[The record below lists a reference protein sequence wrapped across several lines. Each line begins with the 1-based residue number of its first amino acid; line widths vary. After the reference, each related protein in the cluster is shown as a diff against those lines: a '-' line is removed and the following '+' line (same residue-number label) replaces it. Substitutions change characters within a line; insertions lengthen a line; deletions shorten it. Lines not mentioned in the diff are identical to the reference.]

1 MRMEPEDAAP
11 VDLRFCSQDCYS
23 VGQHWFTSP
32 TRSELK
38 MEASG
43 VRESDQECGKVTA
56 AKGLIVTPDDAEKI
70 IHHFSAHKNS
80 EEDQHRHV
88 IVAEASCF
96 YQHLSGIW
104 SMVSIAFCRSMVAA
118 TSSEEPTNV
127 GLFIIRSSHG
137 QVVGELKAIG
147 QQEVACFREGSAF
160 GEEPI
165 VTAVIGRMVAKC
177 LEQSGANS
185 LQELLESCTAKTL
198 N

>member
-11 VDLRFCSQDCYS
+11 VDLRFCGQDCYN

-38 MEASG
+38 METSG
-43 VRESDQECGKVTA
+43 VRASDQACGEVTA
-56 AKGLIVTPDDAEKI
+56 AKGPIVTPDDAEKM

-80 EEDQHRHV
+80 EEDQHRHA

-96 YQHLSGIW
+96 YQHLSGAW
-104 SMVSIAFCRSMVAA
+104 SMVSITFCPPTVVA
-118 TSSEEPTNV
+118 TSSKEPPDV
-127 GLFIIRSSHG
+127 GLFLVRSSHG
-137 QVVGELKAIG
+137 QIVGELKAVG

-160 GEEPI
+160 GEERI

-177 LEQSGANS
+177 LEQFGANS